1 MNKNIFKIYGALI
14 LGIPLFILVG
24 LQIAPSAGWLTY
36 WIPILAYIIFSVF
49 VSMGEYKRKWL
60 HFLCGL
66 FATGICWLISILTI
80 GAMSMARTG
89 LSGIQ

>member
-1 MNKNIFKIYGALI
+1 MNKKIFILYVALI
-14 LGIPLFILVG
+14 LEIPMIILVG
-24 LQIAPSAGWLTY
+24 LLMAPSAGWLTY

-49 VSMGEYKRKWL
+49 VSMGKYKRKWL
-60 HFLCGL
+60 HILLGL

-80 GAMSMARTG
+80 GAISMARTG